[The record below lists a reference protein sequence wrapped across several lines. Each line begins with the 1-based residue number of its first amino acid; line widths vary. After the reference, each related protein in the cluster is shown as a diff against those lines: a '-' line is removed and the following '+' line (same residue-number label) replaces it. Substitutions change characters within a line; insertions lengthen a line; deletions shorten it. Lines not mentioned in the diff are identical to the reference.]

1 MQSILWDS
9 GTKTVAE
16 NIIRIMQNVV
26 KMQWVSTLVNDTKKN
41 EMGAV
46 YGMYEG
52 EESEYRVLVGQPEG
66 QRTTWNI

>member
-41 EMGAV
+41 EMGGAC
-46 YGMYEG
+46 GIYEG

-66 QRTTWNI
+66 

>member
-26 KMQWVSTLVNDTKKN
+26 KMQWVSTLVTDTKKN
-41 EMGAV
+41 EMAGAC
-46 YGMYEG
+46 GMYEG
-52 EESEYRVLVGQPEG
+52 EESEYKVLVGQPEG
-66 QRTTWNI
+66 QRNTWNI